1 MHRSVLRLDD
11 QRAGRLPDVCVLS
24 GVATQN
30 AARVRAIAW
39 RGRRWLLFVPGL
51 VSVVALLMRRSSVVV
66 SLPVSAAVWTRWRR
80 RVLVGQAAVT
90 FGLVLVGASI
100 IGRQLPPGVLG
111 AWCLIGAFVLW
122 ARANRN
128 WWVTCR
134 YDPAASVVVVEP
146 THREFDGAARALFV
160 RSVR

>member
-1 MHRSVLRLDD
+1 MLRSALRVDD
-11 QRAGRLPDVCVLS
+11 QRAGRFPDVCVLS
-24 GVATQN
+24 GVATSH
-30 AARVRAIAW
+30 AARVRAIVW
-39 RGRRWLLFVPGL
+39 RGPRRPLFVPGL
-51 VSVVALLMRRSSVVV
+51 VPVAAFLVRRPSFVV
-66 SLPVSAAVWTRWRR
+66 SLPVSADVWTRWRR
-80 RVLVGQAAVT
+80 RVLAGQAAVT

-100 IGRQLPPGVLG
+100 IGRQLPPGVFG
-111 AWCLIGAFVLW
+111 AVCMVGAVVLR

-146 THREFDGAARALFV
+146 THPEFDAAARVLFT